1 MDNNAKNEN
10 SLNLK
15 ITSLEAQL
23 ADSLNKYVFMKVLP
37 VFKFK
42 NSRIATVENSLSETK
57 EINEK
62 ESNGLNLKITSLD
75 AQLAESK
82 NE

>member
-1 MDNNAKNEN
+1 MRISGSPRGQYIPDNFRSLICISAPNANVTSDTSLTLIKEKVASEKKLNETIEATTKNEN

-15 ITSLEAQL
+15 IASLE
-23 ADSLNKYVFMKVLP
+23 
-37 VFKFK
+37 
-42 NSRIATVENSLSETK
+42 
-57 EINEK
+57 
-62 ESNGLNLKITSLD
+62 

>member
-1 MDNNAKNEN
+1 MTSDTSLTLIKEKVASEKKLNETIEATTKTEN

-15 ITSLEAQL
+15 IASLE
-23 ADSLNKYVFMKVLP
+23 
-37 VFKFK
+37 
-42 NSRIATVENSLSETK
+42 
-57 EINEK
+57 
-62 ESNGLNLKITSLD
+62 

>member
-1 MDNNAKNEN
+1 MWQKSVLIILYNKAVSAPNANVTSDTSLTLIKEKVASEKKLNETIEATTKTEN

-15 ITSLEAQL
+15 IASLE
-23 ADSLNKYVFMKVLP
+23 
-37 VFKFK
+37 
-42 NSRIATVENSLSETK
+42 
-57 EINEK
+57 
-62 ESNGLNLKITSLD
+62 

>member
-1 MDNNAKNEN
+1 MEAFGSSSGLTIQDCDSVISAPNANVTSDTSLTLIKEKVASEKKLNETIEATTKTEN

-15 ITSLEAQL
+15 IASLE
-23 ADSLNKYVFMKVLP
+23 
-37 VFKFK
+37 
-42 NSRIATVENSLSETK
+42 
-57 EINEK
+57 
-62 ESNGLNLKITSLD
+62 

>member
-1 MDNNAKNEN
+1 MPSHTQVDCDTVISAPNANVTSDTSLTLIKEKVASEKKLNETIEATTKTEN

-15 ITSLEAQL
+15 IASLE
-23 ADSLNKYVFMKVLP
+23 
-37 VFKFK
+37 
-42 NSRIATVENSLSETK
+42 
-57 EINEK
+57 
-62 ESNGLNLKITSLD
+62 

>member
-1 MDNNAKNEN
+1 MSRDYNFDTIWDTVISAPNANVTSDTSLTLIKEKVESEKKLNETIEATTKTET

-15 ITSLEAQL
+15 IASLE
-23 ADSLNKYVFMKVLP
+23 
-37 VFKFK
+37 
-42 NSRIATVENSLSETK
+42 
-57 EINEK
+57 
-62 ESNGLNLKITSLD
+62 